1 MNEAPP
7 DPATDAR
14 TTRSRWVLLRHGLV
28 VLSVAGLAAVSAC
41 SSRSDEASP
50 TLRSTTTTI
59 PTTAPPLEEDVE
71 DPPPQAWVVQVGSD
85 ADDAFLSVSS
95 RRDELVAVGYT
106 EGDLE
111 GTNAGGRDVLIATV
125 DTAAEVKNVRQAG
138 TGSTEEARG
147 VSGDDP
153 TIACGV
159 SGTDQAAAVSPL
171 DAWCSSVD
179 DLGRLTDAGT
189 LGSEVN
195 DEINGVGMGTNSL
208 GYAAGFA
215 EGFFPGA
222 SDSTAGFLGQ
232 GDALLWKLDGA
243 EDPAWIR
250 QFGTAERDAATSA
263 TTLGDR
269 DALVVGDTEGD
280 LDQTSAGG
288 SDAFIGRFDQ
298 AGLPRWIRQFGSSGD
313 DLATGVAAGG
323 DRTRATETFM
333 MVGVTDGALAPLH
346 SESAA
351 SPELAPE
358 VPEPQPDGGA
368 DDSGT
373 AEANAGGT
381 DAFVTGFDPTGRLI
395 WAIQIGSA
403 QDDSAAA
410 VAVDGTTVLM
420 AGTTSGSL
428 DTTNAPPAGGTD
440 GFLAGVDSLTG
451 HVRWI
456 TQFGTPDNEV
466 VHSVTTT
473 GDGLAVVAGQTTGAM
488 GEEISAGGVDGFLI
502 AFELPNSGGAAASI
516 L

>member
-1 MNEAPP
+1 M
-7 DPATDAR
+7 
-14 TTRSRWVLLRHGLV
+14 G
-28 VLSVAGLAAVSAC
+28 SVAMLVAVSAC
-41 SSRSDEASP
+41 SSRSDESSP
-50 TLRSTTTTI
+50 TFRSTTTTS
-59 PTTAPPLEEDVE
+59 PTTAPPQEEEEVE

-85 ADDAFLSVSS
+85 ADDAFRSVSS

-111 GTNAGGRDVLIATV
+111 GTNSGERDVLIATV
-125 DTAAEVKNVRQAG
+125 DTAAEVTNVRQAG
-138 TGSTEEARG
+138 TGSTDEARG

-159 SGTDQAAAVSPL
+159 SGSEQTADASPL

-179 DLGRLTDAGT
+179 DLGGLADAGT
-189 LGSEVN
+189 RGSELH
-195 DEINGVGMGTNSL
+195 DEINGVGMGADSL

-232 GDALLWKLDGA
+232 GDALLWQLDGA
-243 EDPAWIR
+243 DEPAWIR

-269 DALVVGDTEGD
+269 DALVVGNTEGD
-280 LDQTSAGG
+280 LDQRSAGG

-298 AGLPRWIRQFGSSGD
+298 TGLPRWIRQFGSSGD
-313 DLATGVAAGG
+313 DLATGVASGG

-346 SESAA
+346 SESAP
-351 SPELAPE
+351 SPERTPE
-358 VPEPQPDGGA
+358 VPETQPDLP
-368 DDSGT
+368 DDGSGT
-373 AEANAGGT
+373 AGTNAGGT
-381 DAFVTGFDPTGRLI
+381 DAFATGFDPTGRLI

-410 VAVDGTTVLM
+410 VAVDGTTVLV
-420 AGTTSGSL
+420 AGTTSGAL
-428 DTTNAPPAGGTD
+428 DTTNAPAAGGTD

-451 HVRWI
+451 HLRWI
-456 TQFGTPDNEV
+456 TQFGTPENEV

-473 GDGLAVVAGQTTGAM
+473 EDGLAVVAGQTTGAM

-502 AFELPNSGGAAASI
+502 AFELPDSGGAAASI